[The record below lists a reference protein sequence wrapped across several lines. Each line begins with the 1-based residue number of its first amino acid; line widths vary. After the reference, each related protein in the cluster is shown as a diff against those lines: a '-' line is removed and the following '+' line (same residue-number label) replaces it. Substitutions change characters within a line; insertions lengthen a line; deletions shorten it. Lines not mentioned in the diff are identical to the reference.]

1 MQIQIRR
8 FEGKRVIVTGGGR
21 GIGRAT
27 AARFAAEGAQVVLTD
42 RRPGAADDAANEI
55 AEETGALIY
64 PFCGDVAVKSDD
76 DANIL
81 FALDKMH
88 GVDILV
94 NIAGIYFEEPFTEI
108 TEARWDEVMDVNL
121 KGTFLMCQAIARH
134 FMRNKSGVIVNM
146 SSTNGIAGEIGYAHY
161 NASKAGVVLLTKTL
175 ALELGPYNVRV
186 NCVCPGY
193 IVTPGS
199 AAMDSPEFIA
209 DYVRNKIPLGRVG
222 RPEEVAGVIA
232 FLASDDASFVTGEY
246 VLIDGG
252 QLAF

>member
-1 MQIQIRR
+1 MQFQMRR
-8 FEGKRVIVTGGGR
+8 FEEKRVIVTGGGR
-21 GIGRAT
+21 GIGKAT
-27 AARFAAEGAQVVLTD
+27 AGRFAAEGATVVLTD
-42 RRPGAADDAANEI
+42 RRPGAANEAATEI
-55 AEETGALIY
+55 SKATGAFMY
-64 PFCGDVAVKSDD
+64 PFTGDIAVKSDD
-76 DANIL
+76 EATIA
-81 FALDKMH
+81 FAFDKMH
-88 GVDILV
+88 GIDILA
-94 NIAGIYFEEPFTEI
+94 NIAGIYYEEPFTAI

-121 KGTFLMCQAIARH
+121 KGTFLMCQVVAPH
-134 FMRNKSGVIVNM
+134 FIEKKSGVIVNM

-175 ALELGPYNVRV
+175 ALELGAHNVRV

-199 AAMDSPEFIA
+199 AAMDSPEFIGE
-209 DYVRNKIPLGRVG
+209 YVRNKIPLRRVG
-222 RPEEVAGVIA
+222 RPEEVAAVIA